1 MTAIPL
7 VSPADPKPRKPRNPI
22 PAGACD
28 CHFHVFDGPSPQIAG
43 RSYSAP
49 SAPLSAYKSMQA
61 TLGLDRAIIVQPSIY
76 GSDNRTTLQS
86 LPGDGSMK
94 AIVVLNNQT
103 TRDELRKMD
112 KDGAVGA
119 RVNMLFSS
127 GMRTDNVAHLARIL
141 ADFGWHLQILADV
154 SEQPDLVK
162 QVSELLVPVIFDH
175 MGHVPAKAGVNDPG
189 LKALLKSLESGNVW
203 VKLSGAYRITDEGSA
218 AYHDVAPLAKA
229 LIAANPERL
238 VWGSDWPHPAFDGP
252 MPNDGDLLDLLFDW
266 SGSEMA
272 QKILVDNPERLY
284 GFSKSGN
291 K

>member
-1 MTAIPL
+1 
-7 VSPADPKPRKPRNPI
+7 
-22 PAGACD
+22 
-28 CHFHVFDGPSPQIAG
+28 
-43 RSYSAP
+43 
-49 SAPLSAYKSMQA
+49 MQA